1 MWPQF
6 ARRIILMALCMGFP
20 SCTSVPASNGKP
32 PRVGMIFWELQSWET
47 EGGRSRLTI
56 WSDGRSE
63 VMIVPDEYFRRKPD
77 MLLPRDGWTVRNGKR
92 GLYFIRINVFP
103 EEVAR
108 EKVRQAMAAG
118 IHRLKT
124 FKPGY
129 LDGSGTLVGVGIE
142 GKLIQTV
149 IPMFLD
155 RDRGSVNHK
164 RFIAVS
170 KVLSDFDRLLMMSGI
185 S

>member
-1 MWPQF
+1 MWSKL
-6 ARRIILMALCMGFP
+6 ARRTILLALCMGLL
-20 SCTSVPASNGKP
+20 SCSSEPTSKGKP
-32 PRVGMIFWELQSWET
+32 PRAQMIFWELQSWET
-47 EGGRSRLTI
+47 GGGRSRLTI

-63 VMIVPDEYFRRKPD
+63 VMVVPDEYFRRNPG

-92 GLYFIRINVFP
+92 GLPFTRTNVLP
-103 EEVAR
+103 EEAAK

-129 LDGSGTLVGVGIE
+129 LVGSGTLVGAEID
-142 GKLIQTV
+142 GKLIETV
-149 IPMFLD
+149 SPMFLD
-155 RDRGSVNHK
+155 RDKGTINYK

-170 KVLSDFDRLLMMSGI
+170 EVLSDFDRRAYDVRP
-185 S
+185 